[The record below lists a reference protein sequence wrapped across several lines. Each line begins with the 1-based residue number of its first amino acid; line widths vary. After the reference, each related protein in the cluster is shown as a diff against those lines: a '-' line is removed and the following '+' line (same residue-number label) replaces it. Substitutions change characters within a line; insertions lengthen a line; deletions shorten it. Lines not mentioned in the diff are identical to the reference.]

1 MSADDIKLDR
11 SDFRT
16 VVLFGNNFGIMGQPE
31 GVVKML
37 KGFHHLTTD
46 DGVVLAGSI
55 DPEATENERHLAYH
69 AKNRAEGK
77 PPGLVRLRNKYKGE
91 VDDWWYLLLCGKE
104 LMAELAE
111 DAGWYLEEITE
122 GVVERENKEDTG
134 YNVGI
139 LRKKRS

>member
-1 MSADDIKLDR
+1 MSADDIQLDR

-37 KGFHHLTTD
+37 KGFHHVTSD
-46 DGVVLAGSI
+46 DAVVLAGSL
-55 DPEATENERHLAYH
+55 DPSKTEEEMHLAYH
-69 AKNRAEGK
+69 AKNRAEGN

-91 VDDWWYLLLCGKE
+91 VDDWWYLLLAGKE

-111 DAGWYLEEITE
+111 KAGWYIDRMVGGLTKRRKLETYNI
-122 GVVERENKEDTG
+122 GV
-134 YNVGI
+134 
-139 LRKKRS
+139 LKKRL